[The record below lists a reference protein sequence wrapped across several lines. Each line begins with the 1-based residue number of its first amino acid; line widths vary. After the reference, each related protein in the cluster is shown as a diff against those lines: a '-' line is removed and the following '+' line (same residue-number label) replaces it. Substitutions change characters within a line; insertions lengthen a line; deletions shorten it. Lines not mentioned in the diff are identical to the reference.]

1 MALLGFHIVFSL
13 IAATLFNKFQPQ
25 FTLCERLIYSGL
37 TYYWLP
43 EPSESNDGRLRRR
56 GKNRSDGFAHDY
68 RQQLISFVLDKVVVS
83 RMSYYASLVWLVDYS
98 FVSLLVFSF
107 CQVFVYFFPQDTST
121 NVSVLWTIFSSAF
134 AVQILFKI
142 LWKKFTNP
150 NLGAERNLIFS
161 FSMVIFLVF
170 MLLNMFGDQF
180 IDNNL
185 TLGYNI
191 LSEKMKL
198 LAKEDVLLDVKDGSP
213 LFLFIVASFATA
225 LIGAA
230 FLMPLI
236 QYSSLYRASVDGR
249 KNIISLIH
257 HTTFFMPLFILPL
270 FLQTIQAHVLMQMPY
285 LTHEY
290 FVAIRL
296 YLIVLWA
303 VLRISTVR
311 PLLQTY
317 LENAREKALNCS
329 KHVDGFET
337 IRSHLSYFCA
347 TSLQLICPPV
357 IILFTALTLLSLGQ
371 IYPLNE
377 TVRQTAPILDNYFN
391 VLLVPAVQ
399 RALWTYGLFM
409 GLTLHTFITMTTIAF
424 GI

>member
-43 EPSESNDGRLRRR
+43 EPSDSNDGRVRRR

-68 RQQLISFVLDKVVVS
+68 RQQLISLILDKVVVS

-98 FVSLLVFSF
+98 FVSLLFSF
-107 CQVFVYFFPQDTST
+107 TFFPQDTST
-121 NVSVLWTIFSSAF
+121 NVSVLWTIFSAAF

-142 LWKKFTNP
+142 LWKKFANP
-150 NLGAERNLIFS
+150 QLGAERNLIFS
-161 FSMVIFLVF
+161 FSLVIFLVF

-185 TLGYNI
+185 TLGYNT

-213 LFLFIVASFATA
+213 LFLFI
-225 LIGAA
+225 
-230 FLMPLI
+230 
-236 QYSSLYRASVDGR
+236 YSSLYRSSVDGR
-249 KNIISLIH
+249 KNITSLIH

-317 LENAREKALNCS
+317 LENAREKALNCNQKS
-329 KHVDGFET
+329 SLVLLCHIFAID
-337 IRSHLSYFCA
+337 LSTDYHTFYCVNSA
-347 TSLQLICPPV
+347 VTRQMVRLI
-357 IILFTALTLLSLGQ
+357 SGQ

-377 TVRQTAPILDNYFN
+377 TARQTAPILDNYFN